1 MFGLAAEARRKEQN
15 VLNCDAERELSSGKR
30 EMGVRSTGGNK
41 KAADHAPPLFA
52 LTVFPEPF
60 AGFQLPTNW
69 ACWFMP
75 ASTSF
80 ATARKGVS
88 RARWRELPVVVS
100 QCLPEV
106 GGNCGCSAGIPEP
119 LPC

>member
-60 AGFQLPTNW
+60 AGFQLPTCLAALNPSS
-69 ACWFMP
+69 M
-75 ASTSF
+75 S
-80 ATARKGVS
+80 VS
-88 RARWRELPVVVS
+88 RESPRHMTLLPGGGSSARAR
-100 QCLPEV
+100 
-106 GGNCGCSAGIPEP
+106 
-119 LPC
+119 